1 MGDIMAKATKL
12 PSGNWN
18 VRALEYTDENGKKH
32 FKSFTAPTKKE
43 AEYLAADY
51 YANKKAKAAAGIN
64 ITLSEAIRRYIDS
77 MNNILSPSTICGYEQ
92 IYRLRLKSIMHLPLS
107 KLTNDTIQTAI
118 NQETLHLKP
127 KTVRNISALLSA
139 VLKKY
144 NPNFVY
150 KVILPQKTK
159 SEISIPTQEQMRLI
173 LDDVKGTEME
183 IPLLLAACLGLRRSE
198 LIGLKWKNVN
208 FDKST
213 IRIDTAI
220 VPGIGAKKFEKA
232 PKSMA
237 GYRTLSVPENIMQ
250 KLKAAKETATSEKVI
265 TLTGGAIYA
274 RFDHI
279 LKRLE
284 LPHFRLHDLRHYY
297 ASVLLAMGIPNKYA
311 QQRMGHS
318 TDNMLKNV
326 YQHIMEDTKNEIDK
340 NVDNYFDDF
349 ISGRS

>member
-1 MGDIMAKATKL
+1 MAKAVKL

-18 VRALEYTDENGKKH
+18 VRALEYTDKDGKKH

-51 YANKKAKAAAGIN
+51 YANKKTSTAATTAN
-64 ITLSEAIRRYIDS
+64 ITLSEAIRLYIDS
-77 MNNILSPSTICGYEQ
+77 MSNILSPSTICGYEQ
-92 IYRLRLKSIMHLPLS
+92 IYRLRLKSIMHVPLS
-107 KLTNDTIQTAI
+107 KLTNNTIQVAI
-118 NQETLHLKP
+118 NEETLHLQP
-127 KTVRNISALLSA
+127 KTVRNISALLSS

-159 SEISIPTQEQMRLI
+159 HEMSIPTQEQMRLI

-183 IPLLLAACLGLRRSE
+183 LPLLLAACLGLRRSE
-198 LIGLKWKNVN
+198 LLGLKWENVDFN
-208 FDKST
+208 KGT
-213 IRIDTAI
+213 IKIDTA
-220 VPGIGAKKFEKA
+220 VVTGIGAKKFEKA
-232 PKSMA
+232 PKSIA

-250 KLKAAKETATSEKVI
+250 KLKDAKEKATNENVI
-265 TLTGGAIYA
+265 ALTGEAIYG

-279 LKRLE
+279 LKRLN

-340 NVDNYFDDF
+340 SVDNYFDSF
-349 ISGRS
+349 ISETS

>member
-1 MGDIMAKATKL
+1 MAKAVKL

-18 VRALEYTDENGKKH
+18 VRALEYTDKDGKKH

-51 YANKKAKAAAGIN
+51 YANKKTSTAATAAN
-64 ITLSEAIRRYIDS
+64 ITLSEAIRLYIDS
-77 MNNILSPSTICGYEQ
+77 MSNILSPSTICGYEQ
-92 IYRLRLKSIMHLPLS
+92 IYRLRLKSIMHMPLS
-107 KLTNDTIQTAI
+107 KLTNNTIQIAI
-118 NQETLHLKP
+118 NEETLHLQP
-127 KTVRNISALLSA
+127 KTVRNISALLSS

-159 SEISIPTQEQMRLI
+159 HEMSIPTQEQMRLI

-183 IPLLLAACLGLRRSE
+183 LPLLLAACLGLRRSE
-198 LIGLKWKNVN
+198 LLGLKWENVDFN
-208 FDKST
+208 KCT
-213 IRIDTAI
+213 IKIDTA
-220 VPGIGAKKFEKA
+220 VVTGIGAKKFEKA
-232 PKSMA
+232 PKSIA

-250 KLKAAKETATSEKVI
+250 KLKDAKEKATNKNVV
-265 TLTGGAIYA
+265 TLTGEAIYG

-279 LKRLE
+279 LKRLN

-340 NVDNYFDDF
+340 SVDNYFDSF
-349 ISGRS
+349 ISETS

>member
-1 MGDIMAKATKL
+1 MAKAVKL

-18 VRALEYTDENGKKH
+18 VRALEYTDKNGKKH

-43 AEYLAADY
+43 AEYLAAEY
-51 YANKKAKAAAGIN
+51 YLNKKTKSTIGIAN
-64 ITLSEAIRRYIDS
+64 MTLSEAMRRYLDS
-77 MNNILSPSTICGYEQ
+77 MSNILSPSTICGYDQ

-107 KLTNDTIQTAI
+107 KLTNEKIQVAI
-118 NQETLHLKP
+118 NEETTHLKP
-127 KTVRNISALLSA
+127 KTVSNISAFLSV

-144 NPNFVY
+144 YPDFSYNV
-150 KVILPQKTK
+150 VLPKK
-159 SEISIPTQEQMRLI
+159 IKYEISIPSQKQMRQV
-173 LDDVKGTEME
+173 LDDVVEKEME
-183 IPLLLAACLGLRRSE
+183 IPLLLAVCLGLRRSE
-198 LIGLKWKNVN
+198 LIGLKWENIN
-208 FDKST
+208 FDKGT

-220 VPGIGAKKFEKA
+220 VTGLNAKKFEKG
-232 PKSMA
+232 PKSTA
-237 GYRTLSVPENIMQ
+237 GYRILSVPESIMQ
-250 KLKAAKETATSEKVI
+250 KLKEAKKTAKSEKVVN
-265 TLTGGAIYA
+265 LTGEAIYG

-284 LPHFRLHDLRHYY
+284 LPHFRLHDLRHYF

-340 NVDNYFDDF
+340 SVDNYFDDF
-349 ISGRS
+349 LSEKS

>member
-1 MGDIMAKATKL
+1 MAKAVKL
-12 PSGNWN
+12 PSGAWR
-18 VRALEYTDENGKKH
+18 VRVHDYTDASGKPH
-32 FKSFTAPTKKE
+32 YKSFTAPTKKE

-51 YANKKAKAAAGIN
+51 YANKKTSTAATTAN
-64 ITLSEAIRRYIDS
+64 ITLSEAIRLYIDS
-77 MNNILSPSTICGYEQ
+77 MSNILSPSTICGYEQ
-92 IYRLRLKSIMHLPLS
+92 IYRLRLKSIMHIPLA
-107 KLTNDTIQTAI
+107 KLTNNTIQIAI
-118 NQETLHLKP
+118 NEETLHLQP
-127 KTVRNISALLSA
+127 KTVRNISALLSS

-159 SEISIPTQEQMRLI
+159 HEMSIPTQEQMRLI

-183 IPLLLAACLGLRRSE
+183 LPLLFAACLGLRRSE
-198 LIGLKWKNVN
+198 LLGLKWENVDFN
-208 FDKST
+208 KGT
-213 IRIDTAI
+213 IKIDTA
-220 VPGIGAKKFEKA
+220 VVTGIGAKKFEKA
-232 PKSMA
+232 PKSIA

-250 KLKAAKETATSEKVI
+250 KLKDAKEKATNENVI
-265 TLTGGAIYA
+265 TLTGEAIYG

-279 LKRLE
+279 LKRLN

-340 NVDNYFDDF
+340 SVDNYFDSF
-349 ISGRS
+349 ISK